1 MLNVISSGCL
11 LLFGSVYIA
20 KLLLLKYRDKILAN
34 SLGDKGKERN
44 LSRVERLV
52 KWSVYTWIAIWI
64 LNIFGISIYAPLL
77 MNMPLRYIGVAL
89 NALGSIL
96 FFISVIVMNKSWRV
110 GIDHNSTAKLV
121 TSGIYKFSR
130 NPAYVAF
137 DTMFLGTAITFGDFG
152 LLLIGIVAGFSL
164 HNLILKEESYL
175 EEKFKGDYIKYKNDV
190 GRYL

>member
-89 NALGSIL
+89 NALGAIL
-96 FFISVIVMNKSWRV
+96 FFISVIVMNKS
-110 GIDHNSTAKLV
+110 
-121 TSGIYKFSR
+121 
-130 NPAYVAF
+130 
-137 DTMFLGTAITFGDFG
+137 
-152 LLLIGIVAGFSL
+152 
-164 HNLILKEESYL
+164 
-175 EEKFKGDYIKYKNDV
+175 
-190 GRYL
+190 